1 MNKREI
7 LNDLIKKIISCNT
20 QHELK
25 EIVKD
30 INDFI
35 NDYSIVNNS
44 NEYKRLKNA
53 VGIMRIK
60 LKKDFK
66 IDESKTIRVTEF
78 DLVKIVKLIIKE
90 QLEGQGDYSNIL
102 IKIKK
107 IWVTNLK
114 CWPLLKP

>member
-20 QHELK
+20 QYELK

-60 LKKDFK
+60 LK
-66 IDESKTIRVTEF
+66 
-78 DLVKIVKLIIKE
+78 
-90 QLEGQGDYSNIL
+90 IL
-102 IKIKK
+102 RLMSQKQF
-107 IWVTNLK
+107 V
-114 CWPLLKP
+114 LLSLT